1 MKSYL
6 RTSIIALL
14 LALLA
19 VACAG
24 PRDVVPLDYNED
36 EANNSLEVPAVE
48 NNVANAGND
57 SEGVEPVAEGGDAGM
72 VDNSAEL
79 TTIVVWAE
87 PWTARHMVDKPDAD
101 GQYGL
106 ALKRMFEEQNPG
118 FTVSIEDHSWDN
130 ELRANFM
137 TSLMGGT
144 APDVVVGENFFTQ
157 YVELGA
163 IIPLDEYIVDIK
175 DDLIPG
181 TYQAAQVDGSIYG
194 ISSFTGV
201 FGFERNCTVLE
212 AAGLTCDAP
221 ATWDDLWWAANEVT
235 QAGNGE
241 YYGFTLQ
248 GPNADSVGS
257 VFRIAVLL
265 AQVGAELCQGEG
277 CSFPFF
283 NDPNAVQVY
292 EFLRAMNAQTPPGL
306 TFEPDEV
313 KVYSQLFEGKSAYQ
327 IAGSWHPNWAAS
339 AGCTDCRYGGV
350 PVAPGGQPAS
360 VIVGNGIYAV
370 TAQSQHP
377 QQAANFVKLLASAE
391 AQDLIY
397 SAMGRLPTTRSGLEA
412 LRPNVSAAE
421 QAYIDELLNNADL
434 RILPSWPK
442 NPQQVWTIY
451 NEMLT
456 AILTTDRPVQELM
469 DEAQLKAELAVR

>member
-1 MKSYL
+1 MKRFARYL
-6 RTSIIALL
+6 SLL
-14 LALLA
+14 LLLSLWV
-19 VACAG
+19 VACGG
-24 PRDVVPLDYNED
+24 PPEVQPVPYEVTVIVTAD
-36 EANNSLEVPAVE
+36 ANAADGAVSAE
-48 NNVANAGND
+48 NNVADA
-57 SEGVEPVAEGGDAGM
+57 AADAGA
-72 VDNSAEL
+72 DAAAAAAPAGDL
-79 TTIVVWAE
+79 KTITVWAE
-87 PWTARHMVDKPDAD
+87 PWTARHMVENPDAD

-144 APDVVVGENFFTQ
+144 APDVVVGENFFKQ
-157 YVELGA
+157 YAELGA
-163 IIPLDEYIVDIK
+163 IIPIDDYIADIK

-181 TYQAAQVDGSIYG
+181 TYQAAEIDGSVYG

-235 QAGNGE
+235 TAGAGE
-241 YYGFTLQ
+241 YYGFSLQ
-248 GPNADSVGS
+248 GPTADSVGS

-265 AQVGAELCQGEG
+265 GQVGAELCQNE
-277 CSFPFF
+277 CSYPFF

-292 EFLRAMNAQTPPGL
+292 DFLRAMNGQTPPGL
-306 TFEPDEV
+306 TFEPDEG
-313 KVYSQLFEGKSAYQ
+313 KVYTQLFEGKSAFQ
-327 IAGSWHPNWAAS
+327 IAGSWHPNWAAG
-339 AGCTDCRYGGV
+339 AGCTDCKYGGV

-370 TAQSQHP
+370 TAQSQYP
-377 QQAANFVKLLASAE
+377 EQAANFVKLLASAE

-412 LRPNVSAAE
+412 LRPNVTEAE
-421 QAYIDELLNNADL
+421 QAYIDELLNNPDL
-434 RILPSWPK
+434 KILPSWPK

-456 AILTTDRPVQELM
+456 EILTSDRPVQEIM
-469 DEAQLKAELAVR
+469 DEAQVKAELAVR

>member
-1 MKSYL
+1 MKPYL
-6 RTSIIALL
+6 RTLLTTVLL
-14 LALLA
+14 LAFLA
-19 VACAG
+19 VACSG
-24 PRDVVPLDYNED
+24 PREVVPLEYNEAD
-36 EANNSLEVPAVE
+36 ANNPE
-48 NNVANAGND
+48 
-57 SEGVEPVAEGGDAGM
+57 VAEESGEAVVDGGDA
-72 VDNSAEL
+72 VVESEEAVAAESAEL

-87 PWTARHMVDKPDAD
+87 PWTARHMTENPDAD
-101 GQYGL
+101 GRYGL

-144 APDVVVGENFFTQ
+144 APDVVVGENFFKQ
-157 YVELGA
+157 YVDLGA
-163 IIPLDEYIVDIK
+163 VIPLDNYIADIK

-201 FGFERNCTVLE
+201 FGFERNCTVIE

-221 ATWDDLWWAANEVT
+221 ATWDELWWAANEINN
-235 QAGNGE
+235 AGGE
-241 YYGFTLQ
+241 AYYGFTLQ
-248 GPNADSVGS
+248 GPVADSVGS

-265 AQVGAELCQGEG
+265 AQTGAELCQND
-277 CSFPFF
+277 CSFPYF
-283 NDPNAVQVY
+283 NDPKAVQVY
-292 EFLRAMNAQTPPGL
+292 DFLRAMNALTPPGL
-306 TFEPDEV
+306 TFEPDEG

-327 IAGSWHPNWAAS
+327 IAGSWHPNWAAG

-350 PVAPGGQPAS
+350 PVAPGGNPAS

-370 TAQSQHP
+370 TAQSKYP
-377 QQAANFVKLLASAE
+377 DQAANFVKLLASAE

-397 SAMGRLPTTRSGLEA
+397 TAMGRLPTTRSGLEA
-412 LRPNVSAAE
+412 LRPNVSEAE
-421 QAYIDELLNNADL
+421 QAYIDELLNNPDL
-434 RILPSWPK
+434 RILPSWEK

-456 AILTTDRPVQELM
+456 EILTTDRPIQEVM
-469 DEAQLKAELAVR
+469 DEAQVRAELAIR